1 MIHSFGHSLIT
12 FIYLFIQSVIQ
23 FIVFIKSVLF
33 SGKTRAGCI
42 MLLLTGLTFL
52 FHDLRSAACIPA
64 ELQQISKYDSSVE
77 S

>member
-1 MIHSFGHSLIT
+1 
-12 FIYLFIQSVIQ
+12 
-23 FIVFIKSVLF
+23 
-33 SGKTRAGCI
+33 
-42 MLLLTGLTFL
+42 MLLLIGLILL